1 MKQRENL
8 MRITAVAALIVFALL
23 SFFVLS
29 DKASDA
35 GSYSDTIAA
44 LDEKKA
50 TVMGFTAT
58 AATASTAIA
67 MIPGDAS
74 TPIANQIMEISE
86 YLLIVVCFLVLEKSL
101 LTVMGFFAFKILLPV
116 ACVLMVIHL
125 LGGWLQPKVLALK
138 LGVFALVIASIIPLS
153 VQISDLIYEV
163 NRNTVDQITEEIEML
178 DATEPNEA
186 ENEEEEEQSWLDSFK
201 DAVSGAVDKVEEV
214 FTNTTEDAK
223 ALLNKFV
230 DAIALFLIAYCAIP
244 VIVIFV
250 MVGLVK
256 YLFAIPVPMPKPP
269 HRHSAEKHQKS
280 ERLEEPAQV

>member
-67 MIPGDAS
+67 MIPGDGS

>member
-58 AATASTAIA
+58 ATTASTAIA